1 MNAEIKQRLDNAIK
15 HDIQRVNPEEYEFW
29 KVLTET
35 HLKPTSE
42 AFSIEG
48 QLKSEYFI
56 QCQTCTEKSYIKS
69 QCEDYEFRLTFSIVS
84 TFS

>member
-15 HDIQRVNPEEYEFW
+15 HDIQRVNPQEYEFW

-69 QCEDYEFRLTFSIVS
+69 QCDDYGL
-84 TFS
+84 